1 MVQMKRVRRTKGYES
16 ISRDALQVKSLS
28 FKARGIMAYLESMP
42 DDWEV
47 HGAKGIADASDKD
60 GYYAVNEGL
69 KELEAAGLLARLK
82 RQGARARWEWLWI
95 YSDNPADIEAAT
107 EEWAAT
113 GAVSSRGGNP
123 RPRRQGESITP
134 EAPTSD
140 NSVMEFSVHGGS
152 VSGQAEHGE
161 PPNKEV
167 DLEVDSRGKS
177 FSRDKSLEIFTHARD
192 EDHDGVEARGRPD
205 DDAKVLGVHEQ
216 DLFGGDQLPVSNGKI
231 KKPAQR
237 DAEFDAFWR
246 IYPKRVGKI
255 DARRAWDRALTR
267 VELGRLMAGA
277 ETYVQYIQGD
287 PWRKQ
292 FTKDP
297 ATWLNKGCWDD
308 ELDFGPP
315 SRNGHQKT
323 IPPRVSAT
331 DRAVDEVRNA
341 FRELRESGG
350 QLGLPGGP
358 R

>member
-1 MVQMKRVRRTKGYES
+1 VSKYINELIAIGAITKDQKRDERNMRTRNVYTVNFEPAPGLATPAKFSDFYHQRTETVRRRLIAARQDVVRSG
-16 ISRDALQVKSLS
+16 ALP
-28 FKARGIMAYLESMP
+28 AP
-42 DDWEV
+42 DDAQVETIDAGQDVVCSNALRSVPQHPDVLRPTAPEQDQEV
-47 HGAKGIADASDKD
+47 
-60 GYYAVNEGL
+60 
-69 KELEAAGLLARLK
+69 
-82 RQGARARWEWLWI
+82 QQ
-95 YSDNPADIEAAT
+95 
-107 EEWAAT
+107 EE
-113 GAVSSRGGNP
+113 V
-123 RPRRQGESITP
+123 
-134 EAPTSD
+134 
-140 NSVMEFSVHGGS
+140 GS
-152 VSGQAEHGE
+152 
-161 PPNKEV
+161 
-167 DLEVDSRGKS
+167 KS
-177 FSRDKSLEIFTHARD
+177 FSRDKSLEIYTHARD
-192 EDHDGVEARGRPD
+192 QDHLGVEARGRPD
-205 DDAKVLGVHEQ
+205 EGAEVLGVHEQ

-277 ETYVQYIQGD
+277 ETYVRYIQGD

-315 SRNGHQKT
+315 NRNGHQKT

-331 DRAVDEVRNA
+331 DRAVDEVRTA

>member
-1 MVQMKRVRRTKGYES
+1 MSDEMVQMQRVRRTKGFES

-28 FKARGIMAYLESMP
+28 FKARGIMAYLQSMP
-42 DDWEV
+42 DEWEI

-69 KELEAAGLLARLK
+69 KELEAAGFLTRLK
-82 RQGARARWEWLWI
+82 RQGPRARWEWLWI
-95 YSDNPADIEAAT
+95 YSDDPADVALAA
-107 EEWAAT
+107 EEWAAA

-123 RPRRQGESITP
+123 RPRLQGELITP
-134 EAPTSD
+134 KAPTSD
-140 NSVMEFSVHGGS
+140 DSVMGNFVH
-152 VSGQAEHGE
+152 GQAEHGE
-161 PPNKEV
+161 PQNKEV

-177 FSRDKSLEIFTHARD
+177 FSRDKSLEVYTHARD
-192 EDHDGVEARGRPD
+192 EDLDGDEARGKPD
-205 DDAKVLGVHEQ
+205 SNAEVLVVHEQ
-216 DLFGGDQLPVSNGKI
+216 DLFGGDQLSVSNGKI

-267 VELGRLMAGA
+267 VELGRLMAGV
-277 ETYVQYIQGD
+277 ETYVRYVQGD

-308 ELDFGPP
+308 ELDFSE
-315 SRNGHQKT
+315 SRNGHRKPT
-323 IPPRVSAT
+323 PPRPSTTDERVAQVGAT
-331 DRAVDEVRNA
+331 FAA
-341 FRELRESGG
+341 FRARGG
-350 QLGLPGGP
+350 HLGLPGGQS
-358 R
+358 